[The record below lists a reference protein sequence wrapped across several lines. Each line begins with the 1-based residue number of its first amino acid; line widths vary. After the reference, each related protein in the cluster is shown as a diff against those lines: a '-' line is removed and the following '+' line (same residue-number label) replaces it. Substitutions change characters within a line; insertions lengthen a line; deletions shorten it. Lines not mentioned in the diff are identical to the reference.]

1 MSYDLKIR
9 QEASK
14 EFSNAF
20 AWYEEQQQGLG
31 ATFANAIQR
40 KLNQITRYPYHY
52 KADYN
57 QYHQAVIEKFPFLI
71 VYTIDEKLKQINVMA
86 IFHTSRNPDRKF
98 RK

>member
-1 MSYDLKIR
+1 MNYDLKIR

-20 AWYEEQQQGLG
+20 VWHDEQQQGLG
-31 ATFANAIQR
+31 AVFSNAVQR
-40 KLNQITRYPYHY
+40 KLNQISKYPYHY

-57 QYHQAVIEKFPFLI
+57 QYHQALTASFPFLI
-71 VYTIDEKLKQINVMA
+71 VYTIDDELKQITVIA
-86 IFHTSRNPDRKF
+86 IFHTSRNPNKKF

>member
-9 QEASK
+9 QEATK

-20 AWYEEQQQGLG
+20 LWYEEQQSGLG
-31 ATFANAIQR
+31 DVFETAIRR
-40 KLNQITRYPYHY
+40 KLNQISRNPYHY

-57 QYHQAVIEKFPFLI
+57 QFHQELTEKFPFLI
-71 VYTIDEKLKQINVMA
+71 VYVIDENLKQITVMA
-86 IFHTSRNPDRKF
+86 IFHTSRNPSKKF